1 MSRETFNARP
11 QTGDNH
17 TPLDP
22 ITPPDPNLH
31 PPRWAR
37 RLLARALPEPL
48 FEELA
53 GDLEEQFY
61 QHAAERGSRRAR
73 QLYVLEVLGFCRPY
87 FLRRR
92 GAARH
97 AYPNPLFSDMLTNY
111 LTVAW
116 RNLLRHKTHSAIN
129 VGGLAVGMAVALLIG
144 LWMWDELS
152 YNTYHRNYDHIAR
165 VQRQG
170 TRNHET
176 FTGATGPYPLANEL
190 RTQYGADFK
199 QVVTAWWRQDHF
211 LSLGDKKV
219 TLTGDFIEPGAPEM
233 LTLDMQQGTWGGL
246 RDPHSIMLS
255 ASAARALFGDQDP
268 MGKALKIDN
277 TLDVTVTGVY
287 ADLPANTD
295 FHPVKFFAPWDLIMS
310 ISPWAREAGW
320 GNNFLTVYVQL
331 QPHADVDG
339 VSGKIK
345 DVILKNLGDSKEQ
358 IALHP
363 QVLLHP
369 MRKWHL
375 YSEWNKQGV
384 NDGGMVHY
392 VWLFGLIGAFVL
404 LLAAINFMN
413 LSTARSEKRAKEV
426 GVRKT
431 MGSLQRQLVGQ
442 FFSESFL
449 VVVLAFGVALLLAA
463 GFLPWFNEVAGKRLQ
478 LPLANPYF
486 WLAGGLFVGITGLLA
501 GSYPA
506 FYLSSFRPVQVLK
519 GTFRVGRLAA
529 LPRKALVVVQFTVS
543 VTLIIG
549 TVLVYRQIEHAKNR
563 PVGYTRE
570 GLVMMRITSGEI
582 FGKFDR
588 LRDELKNAGVV
599 AEAALSA
606 HHATEPWASNGGFD
620 WPGKDPALLTDFGTL
635 TVSPE
640 YGKTV
645 GWQFVAGRDFSR
657 EFASDSSGF
666 VVNEAAVQYMGLKNP
681 VGTTIRRD
689 GRPFQVLGVVQD
701 VVLGS
706 PFEPVQPTVYF
717 LQGPLNWIN
726 LRIKPG
732 VSPGRALPRM
742 EAVFKNVL
750 PDVAFDYQFVDQAY
764 AAKFAAE
771 ERIQQLAAV
780 FAALA
785 VFISCLGLFGL
796 ASFTA
801 EQRTKE
807 IGIRKV
813 LGASVAG
820 VWRLL
825 SKEFVYLV
833 GVACLIALPLSYY
846 VLSRWLDQYTY
857 RTALT
862 WWIFAGACAA
872 ALLITLLT
880 VSYQAIKAALA
891 NPVKSLRSE

>member
-1 MSRETFNARP
+1 M
-11 QTGDNH
+11 
-17 TPLDP
+17 PLDP

-37 RLLARALPEPL
+37 HLLARVLPEPL

-61 QHAAERGSRRAR
+61 QHAAERGPRRAR

-87 FLRRR
+87 FLRRRR

-129 VGGLAVGMAVALLIG
+129 VGGLAVGMAVAVLIG

-152 YNTYHRNYDHIAR
+152 FDRYHRNYDRIVR
-165 VQRQG
+165 VHRHTTVNNVTG
-170 TRNHET
+170 T
-176 FTGATGPYPLANEL
+176 GPILPYPLAHEL
-190 RTQYGADFK
+190 KTKYGAYFK
-199 QVVTAWWRQDHF
+199 HVLMAWQVEDHT
-211 LSLGDKKV
+211 LSVGDKKV
-219 TLTGDFIEPGAPEM
+219 ALPGQFIEPGAPEM
-233 LTLDMQQGTWGGL
+233 LALDMQRGTWAGL
-246 RDPHSIMLS
+246 RDPHSVVLS
-255 ASAARALFGDQDP
+255 ASAARALFGDGDAL
-268 MGKALKIDN
+268 GKALKIDN
-277 TLDVTVTGVY
+277 AFDVTVTGVY
-287 ADLPANTD
+287 ADLPQNTH
-295 FHPVKFFAPWDLIMS
+295 FQPVKYFLPWDLLTSAIPA
-310 ISPWAREAGW
+310 IKEQGW
-320 GNNFLTVYVQL
+320 DNNFLSVYAEL
-331 QPHADVDG
+331 QPHAGADQ
-339 VSGKIK
+339 VSARIK
-345 DVILKNLGDSKEQ
+345 DLVVNNLRDSKEYV
-358 IALHP
+358 AFHP
-363 QVLLHP
+363 QLFLHP

-375 YSEWNKQGV
+375 QSEWKHGV
-384 NDGGMVHY
+384 NTGGLVQY
-392 VWLFGLIGAFVL
+392 VWLFGLTGAFVL

-449 VVVLAFGVALLLAA
+449 VVVLAFGVALLVAA
-463 GFLPWFNEVAGKRLQ
+463 SFLPWFNGVAGKQLQ

-606 HHATEPWASNGGFD
+606 HQATEPWASNGGFD
-620 WPGKDPALLTDFGTL
+620 WPGKDPALLMDFGTF

-689 GRPFQVLGVVQD
+689 GRPFQILGVVKD

-732 VSPGRALPRM
+732 VGPGRALPRI

-750 PDVAFDYQFVDQAY
+750 PDLAFDYQFVDLAY

-771 ERIQQLAAV
+771 ERIGTLAAV
-780 FAALA
+780 FAGLA

-846 VLSRWLDQYTY
+846 GLSRWLDQYTY

-862 WWIFAGACAA
+862 WWIFAGGGGT
-872 ALLITLLT
+872 ALVITLLT
-880 VSYQAIKAALA
+880 VSYQALKAALA
-891 NPVKSLRSE
+891 NPVKSLRNE